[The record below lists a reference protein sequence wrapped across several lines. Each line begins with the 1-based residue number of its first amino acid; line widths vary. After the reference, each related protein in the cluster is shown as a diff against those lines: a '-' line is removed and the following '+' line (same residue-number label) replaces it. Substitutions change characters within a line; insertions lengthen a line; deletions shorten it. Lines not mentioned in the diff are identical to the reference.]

1 MSSYGPLVASVACCT
16 AAHNTSPQ
24 LQQVY
29 IIIISWDQT
38 CCSCCSVSHNVLTVR
53 ISRALQIFLCVGTF
67 LYNFMVKWKFSKK
80 QVPGAGKCGHR
91 RSLYLTSF
99 IGNQLQFGQFAWF
112 LCSIITNMVLLFYT
126 LNTQVS
132 SLSSLL
138 GNR

>member
-24 LQQVY
+24 LQQVN

>member
-1 MSSYGPLVASVACCT
+1 MDHWWPVWHAVQLHT
-16 AAHNTSPQ
+16 TPHHNYNKCALS
-24 LQQVY
+24 L
-29 IIIISWDQT
+29 SWDQT

-112 LCSIITNMVLLFYT
+112 PCSIITDMVLLFYT

>member
-1 MSSYGPLVASVACCT
+1 M
-16 AAHNTSPQ
+16 
-24 LQQVY
+24 
-29 IIIISWDQT
+29 
-38 CCSCCSVSHNVLTVR
+38 
-53 ISRALQIFLCVGTF
+53 GTF

-80 QVPGAGKCGHR
+80 PVPGAGKCGHR

-112 LCSIITNMVLLFYT
+112 LCSIITDMVLLFYT